1 MQFSQVS
8 VYLLIITQFLSPVQH
23 WINARTVFS
32 LFRAS
37 LWPRAVVH
45 HLTAAASSTF
55 PVINEHR
62 RFFPCPSP
70 LIFLQ
75 KSWRSLSSP
84 RDVCILCLCVSVR
97 VEEVYY
103 RSCFFA
109 SEQEYYFSTHSKLN
123 NYITSFSGCCSSG
136 GSSLG
141 PRGESDE
148 SSSYKKIR
156 RWSEAARELIGLLMV
171 GWLVTF
177 MNELYKTTTAE
188 VKQKGLRGVWTKK
201 TNDEQQLNKHDAA
214 KTWTRQPGL
223 ESDRARERSP
233 RREAGPEFMK
243 KRNWRLNSLKL
254 CTENWNLTDFR
265 EY

>member
-1 MQFSQVS
+1 MC
-8 VYLLIITQFLSPVQH
+8 
-23 WINARTVFS
+23 VFC
-32 LFRAS
+32 
-37 LWPRAVVH
+37 V
-45 HLTAAASSTF
+45 
-55 PVINEHR
+55 
-62 RFFPCPSP
+62 
-70 LIFLQ
+70 
-75 KSWRSLSSP
+75 
-84 RDVCILCLCVSVR
+84 LCVSVR

-123 NYITSFSGCCSSG
+123 NYITSFSGCCSLG

-201 TNDEQQLNKHDAA
+201 RMTNN
-214 KTWTRQPGL
+214 
-223 ESDRARERSP
+223 
-233 RREAGPEFMK
+233 
-243 KRNWRLNSLKL
+243 
-254 CTENWNLTDFR
+254 NLTSTTRPRLGPDSQAWR
-265 EY
+265 VTARASVLHGGWTGVYEEAKLTVK